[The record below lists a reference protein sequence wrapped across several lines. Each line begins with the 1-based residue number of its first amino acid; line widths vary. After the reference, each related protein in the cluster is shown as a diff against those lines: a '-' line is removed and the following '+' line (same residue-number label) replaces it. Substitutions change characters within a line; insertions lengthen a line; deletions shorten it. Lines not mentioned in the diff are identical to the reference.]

1 MISLPNSID
10 QCQIYWGGGTA
21 CRSGASKQD
30 AGDGAIWNRPAAHAP
45 GTGRAHGVRPG
56 LLGRSRHPGSRRL
69 AGCNSWTV
77 RLPSAWA
84 RQGREVRAWTFPG
97 TSRRPQGA
105 HQAGT
110 GGGREPKCG
119 SGLAATPTSC
129 NHLQPLECT
138 GETREIYLF
147 IVGICGQWVFLMK
160 TICFCVFPE
169 NIIP

>member
-1 MISLPNSID
+1 MEVPASRTPETVPS
-10 QCQIYWGGGTA
+10 GTA
-21 CRSGASKQD
+21 PPSTLPAPREHTACDPARVDGHGAWRPPLRGLQH
-30 AGDGAIWNRPAAHAP
+30 AGPGAP
-45 GTGRAHGVRPG
+45 GPPGGPSAQGRRGRVPCWAPPGGPGRAH
-56 LLGRSRHPGSRRL
+56 
-69 AGCNSWTV
+69 
-77 RLPSAWA
+77 
-84 RQGREVRAWTFPG
+84 QD
-97 TSRRPQGA
+97 
-105 HQAGT
+105 GT
-110 GGGREPKCG
+110 GGAREPKCG